1 MAWPDARRFTGRT
14 LLVPERVAAHSE
26 VKAPIKRLAMTKTLH
41 HRACHLCEAIC
52 GLTLETTQADD
63 GSLAIT
69 SIKGDALDTF
79 SRGHICPK
87 AVALQDI
94 QNDPDRLHQPMLRVG
109 SEWQP
114 IAWED
119 AFALV
124 AERLSGIQA
133 RHGQNAVAVY
143 QGNPSVHN
151 YGLMTHSNYFLGQLK
166 TRNRFSATS
175 VDQLPHHLTSHL
187 MYGHGLLLPIPDI
200 DHTDFMLILGG
211 NPLASNGSI
220 MTVPDVE
227 KRLKAIQA
235 RGGKVV
241 VVDPR
246 RSETAAMADQHLF
259 VRPGGDAALLFGVL
273 NTLFAEHLTR
283 DSHLPIEGLDDVRA
297 AIAGFTAD
305 AMSRQCAVP
314 AEQIRQL
321 ARDFAAADKAVCYG
335 RMGVSTQA
343 FGTLCHWLV
352 QLINLVTG
360 NLDRVGGA
368 VCTTPA
374 VDLVA
379 STGGGHF
386 NRWQSRVSAR
396 PEYGGE
402 LPVSALA
409 EEMLTAGEGQIRALV
424 TVAGNPVLSTP
435 NGRQLEQ
442 ALDGL
447 EFMVSIDL
455 YINETTRYA
464 DLILPSTSA
473 LENDHYDTTFNM
485 FAVRNVTRFN
495 RAILPKPAGAL
506 HDWEIFVGL
515 AKAFAAQTGAAL
527 KPTLPP
533 AQMIDLGLRAGVYGD
548 ASAHKLSVERLA
560 DYPHGI
566 DLGPL
571 RPNLA
576 ARLKTADGKVQAAPA
591 VILADLARFA
601 AQPLPVADELLLI
614 GRRHVRSNNSW
625 MHNYHRLVKGK
636 PRHQLLMHPD
646 DLSRRQLSD
655 GQRVRVSSRIGMIEV
670 EVVASL
676 DMMPGV
682 VSLPHGRGH
691 GRPGV
696 QMTIASG
703 QPGASANDLTDE
715 RQLDELS
722 GNAALNGV
730 PVQVAAA

>member
-1 MAWPDARRFTGRT
+1 
-14 LLVPERVAAHSE
+14 
-26 VKAPIKRLAMTKTLH
+26 MTKTLH

-52 GLTLETTQADD
+52 GLTLETTQAED

-69 SIKGDALDTF
+69 SIKGDPLDTF

-124 AERLSGIQA
+124 AEKLAGIQA
-133 RHGQNAVAVY
+133 RYGQNSVAVY

-151 YGLMTHSNYFLGQLK
+151 YGLMTHSNYFLGLLK

-175 VDQLPHHLTSHL
+175 VDQLPHHLSSHL

-246 RSETAAMADQHLF
+246 RSETAAIADQHLF
-259 VRPGGDAALLFGVL
+259 VRPGGDAALLFGLL
-273 NTLFAEHLTR
+273 NTLFAENLTR
-283 DSHLPIEGLDDVRA
+283 ASHLPVDGLDDVRR
-297 AIAGFTAD
+297 AIAGFTAE
-305 AMSRQCAVP
+305 AMSRQCALP

-321 ARDFAAADKAVCYG
+321 ARDFAAADRAVCYG

-360 NLDRVGGA
+360 NLDRPGGA
-368 VCTTPA
+368 LCTTPA

-379 STGGGHF
+379 STSGGHF
-386 NRWQSRVSAR
+386 NRWQSRVSGR

-409 EEMLTAGEGQIRALV
+409 EEMLTEGEGQIRALV

-447 EFMVSIDL
+447 EFMVSVDL

-485 FAVRNVTRFN
+485 FAVRNVSRFN
-495 RAILPKPAGAL
+495 RAILPKPDGAL

-515 AKAFAAQTGAAL
+515 AKAFAAHTGVAL

-533 AQMIDLGLRAGVYGD
+533 AQMIDFGLRAGVYGD
-548 ASAHKLSVERLA
+548 TSSHQLSVAMLA
-560 DYPHGI
+560 EHPHGV

-571 RPNLA
+571 TPNLA
-576 ARLKTADGKVQAAPA
+576 ARLKTANGRVQAAPA

-601 AQPLPVADELLLI
+601 AQPLPPADELLLI

-636 PRHQLLMHPD
+636 PRHQLLMHPE
-646 DLSRRQLSD
+646 DLARRQLSD
-655 GQRVRVSSRIGMIEV
+655 GQRVKVSSRIGMIEV
-670 EVVASL
+670 EVAASL

-682 VSLPHGRGH
+682 VSLPHGWGH

-696 QMTIASG
+696 QMTIASR

-730 PVQVAAA
+730 PVHVAAA

>member
-1 MAWPDARRFTGRT
+1 
-14 LLVPERVAAHSE
+14 
-26 VKAPIKRLAMTKTLH
+26 MTKTLH

-52 GLTLETTQADD
+52 GLTLETTQAED

-69 SIKGDALDTF
+69 SIKGDPLDTF

-94 QNDPDRLHQPMLRVG
+94 QNDPDRLHQPILRVG

-124 AERLSGIQA
+124 AEKLAGIQA
-133 RHGQNAVAVY
+133 RYGQNSVAVY

-151 YGLMTHSNYFLGQLK
+151 YGLMTHSNYFLGLLK

-175 VDQLPHHLTSHL
+175 VDQLPHHLSSHL

-246 RSETAAMADQHLF
+246 RSETAAIADQHLF
-259 VRPGGDAALLFGVL
+259 VRPGGDAALLFGLL
-273 NTLFAEHLTR
+273 NTLFAENLTR
-283 DSHLPIEGLDDVRA
+283 ASHLPVDGLDDVRR
-297 AIAGFTAD
+297 AIAGFTAE
-305 AMSRQCAVP
+305 AMSRQCALP

-321 ARDFAAADKAVCYG
+321 ARDFAAADRAVCYG

-360 NLDRVGGA
+360 NLDRPGGA
-368 VCTTPA
+368 LCTTPA

-379 STGGGHF
+379 STSGAHF
-386 NRWQSRVSAR
+386 NRWQSRVSGR

-409 EEMLTAGEGQIRALV
+409 EEMLTEGEGQIRALV

-447 EFMVSIDL
+447 EFMVSVDL

-485 FAVRNVTRFN
+485 FAVRNVSRFN
-495 RAILPKPAGAL
+495 RAILPKPDGAL

-515 AKAFAAQTGAAL
+515 AKAFAAHTGVAL

-533 AQMIDLGLRAGVYGD
+533 AQMIDFGLRTGVYGD
-548 ASAHKLSVERLA
+548 ASSHQLSVAMLA
-560 DYPHGI
+560 EHPHGV

-571 RPNLA
+571 TPNLA
-576 ARLKTADGKVQAAPA
+576 ARLKTANGRVQAAPA

-601 AQPLPVADELLLI
+601 AQPLPPADELLLI

-636 PRHQLLMHPD
+636 PRHQLLMHPE
-646 DLSRRQLSD
+646 DLARRQLSD
-655 GQRVRVSSRIGMIEV
+655 GQRVKVSSRIGMIEV
-670 EVVASL
+670 EVAASL

-682 VSLPHGRGH
+682 VSLPHGWGH

-696 QMTIASG
+696 QMTIASR

-730 PVQVAAA
+730 PVHVAAA

>member
-1 MAWPDARRFTGRT
+1 MIRT
-14 LLVPERVAAHSE
+14 E
-26 VKAPIKRLAMTKTLH
+26 H

-52 GLTLETTQADD
+52 GLTIETTTSGDAPPV
-63 GSLAIT
+63 IT
-69 SIKGDALDTF
+69 SIKGDPLDTF

-94 QNDPDRLHQPMLRVG
+94 QNDPNRLRQPMRRVGTQWHPIEWQEAFDLVADRL
-109 SEWQP
+109 
-114 IAWED
+114 
-119 AFALV
+119 FA
-124 AERLSGIQA
+124 IQQ

-151 YGLMTHSNYFLGQLK
+151 YGLMTHSNYFLGLLK
-166 TRNRFSATS
+166 TRNRYSATS
-175 VDQLPHHLTSHL
+175 VDQLPHHLTSFL

-227 KRLKAIQA
+227 KRLKAIQR

-246 RSETAAMADQHLF
+246 RSETAAIADQHVF
-259 VRPGGDAALLFGVL
+259 IRPGGDAALLFGLL
-273 NTLFAEHLTR
+273 NTLFEEGLTR
-283 DSHLPIEGLDDVRA
+283 DSHLPVEGLDQVRE
-297 AIAGFTAD
+297 AIKDLNAE
-305 AMSRQCAVP
+305 AMSPRCGIP

-335 RMGVSTQA
+335 RMGISTQA

-368 VCTTPA
+368 LCTEPA
-374 VDLVA
+374 VDLVS
-379 STGGGHF
+379 STSGGHF
-386 NRWQSRVSAR
+386 NLWQSRVSGL

-409 EEMLTAGEGQIRALV
+409 EEMLTEGEGQVRALI

-435 NGRQLEQ
+435 NGRQLEE
-442 ALDGL
+442 ALGGL
-447 EFMVSIDL
+447 DFMLSIDL
-455 YINETTRYA
+455 YINETTRHA

-473 LENDHYDTTFNM
+473 LENDHYDTTFNLL
-485 FAVRNVTRFN
+485 AVRNVTRFN
-495 RAILPKPAGAL
+495 RAIFARPEGAL

-515 AKAFAAQTGAAL
+515 AKAFAAKAQKEL

-533 AQMIDLGLRAGVYGD
+533 ADLIDLGLRKGRYGE
-548 ASAHKLSVERLA
+548 ASDHGLSVKALSNH
-560 DYPHGI
+560 PHGL

-571 RPNLA
+571 KPSLA
-576 ARLKTADGKVQAAPA
+576 TRLKTASGHIQAAPEA
-591 VILADLARFA
+591 IMADLQRFIGS
-601 AQPLPVADELLLI
+601 PVPQSGELVLI

-646 DLSRRQLSD
+646 DLAGRGLSD
-655 GQRVRVSSRIGMIEV
+655 GQQVRVSSRVGTIEV
-670 EVVASL
+670 QVVGSQE
-676 DMMPGV
+676 MMPGV
-682 VSLPHGRGH
+682 VSLPHGWGH
-691 GRPGV
+691 ARAGVQLDIAQGLPGV
-696 QMTIASG
+696 
-703 QPGASANDLTDE
+703 SANDLTDE
-715 RQLDELS
+715 RQLDALS
-722 GNAALNGV
+722 GNAVLNGV
-730 PVQVAAA
+730 PVQVTAC

>member
-1 MAWPDARRFTGRT
+1 MAWPDALRFTRRT
-14 LLVPERVAAHSE
+14 LLVPAAVAAHSQA
-26 VKAPIKRLAMTKTLH
+26 KALIKRLAMTKTLH

-52 GLTLETTQADD
+52 GLTLETTQAED

-69 SIKGDALDTF
+69 SIKGDPLDTF

-124 AERLSGIQA
+124 AEKLAGIQA
-133 RHGQNAVAVY
+133 RYGQNSVAVY

-151 YGLMTHSNYFLGQLK
+151 YGLMTHSNYFLGLLK

-175 VDQLPHHLTSHL
+175 VDQLPHHLSSHL

-246 RSETAAMADQHLF
+246 RSETAAIADQHLF
-259 VRPGGDAALLFGVL
+259 VRPGGDAALLFGLL
-273 NTLFAEHLTR
+273 NTLFAENLTR
-283 DSHLPIEGLDDVRA
+283 ASHLPVDGLDDVRR
-297 AIAGFTAD
+297 AIAGFTAE
-305 AMSRQCAVP
+305 AMSRQCALP

-321 ARDFAAADKAVCYG
+321 ARDFAAADRAVCYG

-360 NLDRVGGA
+360 NLDRPGGA
-368 VCTTPA
+368 LCTTPA

-379 STGGGHF
+379 STSGGHF
-386 NRWQSRVSAR
+386 NRWQSRVSGR

-409 EEMLTAGEGQIRALV
+409 EEMLTEGEGQIRALV

-447 EFMVSIDL
+447 EFMVSVDL

-485 FAVRNVTRFN
+485 FAVRNVSRFN
-495 RAILPKPAGAL
+495 RAILPKPDGAL

-515 AKAFAAQTGAAL
+515 AKAFAAHTGVAL

-533 AQMIDLGLRAGVYGD
+533 AQMIDFGLRAGVYGD
-548 ASAHKLSVERLA
+548 ASSHQLSVAMLA
-560 DYPHGI
+560 EHPHGV

-571 RPNLA
+571 TPNLA
-576 ARLKTADGKVQAAPA
+576 ARLKTANGRVQAAPA

-601 AQPLPVADELLLI
+601 AQPLPPADELLLI

-636 PRHQLLMHPD
+636 PRHQLLMHPE
-646 DLSRRQLSD
+646 DLARRQLSD
-655 GQRVRVSSRIGMIEV
+655 GQRVKVSSRIGMIEV
-670 EVVASL
+670 DVAASL

-682 VSLPHGRGH
+682 VSLPHGWGH

-696 QMTIASG
+696 QMTIASR

-730 PVQVAAA
+730 PVHVAAA

>member
-1 MAWPDARRFTGRT
+1 
-14 LLVPERVAAHSE
+14 
-26 VKAPIKRLAMTKTLH
+26 MTKTLH

-52 GLTLETTQADD
+52 GLTIETTTTEAAVQ
-63 GSLAIT
+63 IT
-69 SIKGDALDTF
+69 SIKGDPLDTF

-94 QNDPDRLHQPMLRVG
+94 QNDPDRLRQPMRRVG
-109 SEWQP
+109 AEWLP
-114 IAWED
+114 IEWDE

-124 AERLSGIQA
+124 AERLAAIQA
-133 RHGQNAVAVY
+133 RHGQNAVAIY

-151 YGLMTHSNYFLGQLK
+151 YGLMTHSNYFLGLLK

-175 VDQLPHHLTSHL
+175 VDQLPQHLSSHL

-259 VRPGGDAALLFGVL
+259 VRPGGDAALLFGLL
-273 NTLFAEHLTR
+273 NTLFTEGLTR
-283 DSHLPIEGLDDVRA
+283 DSHLPVDGLDEVRQA
-297 AIAGFTAD
+297 VAGFSAE
-305 AMSRQCAVP
+305 AMSPLCAVP
-314 AEQIRQL
+314 ASQIRQL

-335 RMGVSTQA
+335 RMGVSTQS

-368 VCTTPA
+368 LCTEPA

-379 STGGGHF
+379 STSGGHF
-386 NRWQSRVSAR
+386 NRWQSRVSGL

-409 EEMLTAGEGQIRALV
+409 EEMLSEGEGQVRALV
-424 TVAGNPVLSTP
+424 TIAGNPVLSTP

-485 FAVRNVTRFN
+485 FAVRNVSRFN
-495 RAILPKPAGAL
+495 RAILAKPVGAL

-515 AKAFAAQTGAAL
+515 AKAFSSLTGQAL
-527 KPTLPP
+527 KSTMPP
-533 AQMIDLGLRAGVYGD
+533 AQMIDMGLRMGPYGD
-548 ASAHKLSVERLA
+548 ASPQRLSVKALE
-560 DYPHGI
+560 DYPHGV
-566 DLGPL
+566 DLGAL
-571 RPNLA
+571 KPNLA
-576 ARLKTADGKVQAAPA
+576 PRLKTPGQRVQAAPA
-591 VILADLARFA
+591 AILADLARFA
-601 AQPLPVADELLLI
+601 TQQAPQVGELLMI

-646 DLSRRQLSD
+646 DLASRNLED
-655 GQRVRVSSRIGMIEV
+655 GQRVRVSSRVGMIEV
-670 EVVASL
+670 EVLASL
-676 DMMPGV
+676 EMMLGV
-682 VSLPHGRGH
+682 VSLPHGWGH
-691 GRPGV
+691 ARPGV
-696 QMTIASG
+696 KMGIASG
-703 QPGASANDLTDE
+703 QPGSSANDLTDE
-715 RQLDELS
+715 RYLDVLS

-730 PVQVAAA
+730 PVTVAAA

>member
-1 MAWPDARRFTGRT
+1 
-14 LLVPERVAAHSE
+14 
-26 VKAPIKRLAMTKTLH
+26 MTKTLH

-52 GLTLETTQADD
+52 GLTIETTSSTES
-63 GSLAIT
+63 GTRIT
-69 SIKGDALDTF
+69 SIKGDPLDTF

-94 QNDPDRLHQPMLRVG
+94 QNDPDRLRQPMQRIG
-109 SEWQP
+109 TQWQP
-114 IAWED
+114 IGWDE
-119 AFALV
+119 AFDLV
-124 AERLSGIQA
+124 ADRLLRIQQ

-151 YGLMTHSNYFLGQLK
+151 YGLMTHSNYFLGLLK
-166 TRNRFSATS
+166 TRNRYSATS
-175 VDQLPHHLTSHL
+175 VDQLPHHLTSFL

-246 RSETAAMADQHLF
+246 RTETAAIADQHLF
-259 VRPGGDAALLFGVL
+259 VRPGGDAALLFGIL
-273 NTLFAEHLTR
+273 NTLFEEGLTR
-283 DSHLPIEGLDDVRA
+283 TSHLPVDGLDEVRQ
-297 AIAGFTAD
+297 AIAAMTAE
-305 AMSRQCAVP
+305 AMSSRCGVP
-314 AEQIRQL
+314 ALQIRQL
-321 ARDFAAADKAVCYG
+321 ARDFAGADKAVCYG
-335 RMGVSTQA
+335 RMGISTQA
-343 FGTLCHWLV
+343 FGTVCHWLV

-368 VCTTPA
+368 LCTEPA
-374 VDLVA
+374 VDLVS
-379 STGGGHF
+379 STSGGHF
-386 NRWQSRVSAR
+386 NQWQSRVSGL
-396 PEYGGE
+396 PEYAGE

-409 EEMLTAGEGQIRALV
+409 EEILSEGEGQVRALI

-435 NGRQLEQ
+435 NGRQLDQ

-447 EFMVSIDL
+447 EFMLSIDL
-455 YINETTRYA
+455 YINETTRHA

-495 RAILPKPAGAL
+495 RAILEKPPGAL

-515 AKAFAAQTGAAL
+515 AKAFAAQAGREL
-527 KPTLPP
+527 KPTMAP
-533 AQMIDLGLRAGVYGD
+533 AQMIDGGLRSGLYGD
-548 ASAHKLSVERLA
+548 ASPYGLSVNSLL
-560 DYPHGI
+560 DHPHGV
-566 DLGPL
+566 DLGAL
-571 RPNLA
+571 KPNLA
-576 ARLKTADGKVQAAPA
+576 PRLKTATGRIQAAPD
-591 VILADLARFA
+591 VIMADLARFA
-601 AQPLPVADELLLI
+601 AVSALPAGELLLI

-636 PRHQLLMHPD
+636 PRHQLLMHPN
-646 DLSRRQLSD
+646 DLISRGLSD
-655 GQRVRVSSRIGMIEV
+655 GQQVRVSSRVGVIEV
-670 EVVASL
+670 QVLASL

-682 VSLPHGRGH
+682 VSLPHGWGH
-691 GRPGV
+691 TRPGV
-696 QMTIASG
+696 HMGIAQS
-703 QPGASANDLTDE
+703 QPGVSANDLTDE
-715 RQLDELS
+715 RQLDCLS
-722 GNAALNGV
+722 GNAVLNGV
-730 PVQVAAA
+730 SVQVAAA

>member
-1 MAWPDARRFTGRT
+1 
-14 LLVPERVAAHSE
+14 
-26 VKAPIKRLAMTKTLH
+26 MTKTLH

-52 GLTLETTQADD
+52 GLTIETTLEDD
-63 GSLAIT
+63 ACVRIT

-94 QNDPDRLHQPMLRVG
+94 QNDPDRLRQPMRRIG

-114 IAWED
+114 IAWQD
-119 AFALV
+119 AFDLV
-124 AERLSGIQA
+124 AERLLDIQQ

-151 YGLMTHSNYFLGQLK
+151 YGLMTHSNYFLGLLK

-175 VDQLPHHLTSHL
+175 VDQLPHHLTSYL

-246 RSETAAMADQHLF
+246 RSETAAIADQHVF
-259 VRPGGDAALLFGVL
+259 IRPGGDAALLFGL
-273 NTLFAEHLTR
+273 LHTLFAEDLTR
-283 DSHLPIEGLDDVRA
+283 DSHLPVDGLKDVRA
-297 AIAGFTAD
+297 AVAHMDAD
-305 AMSRQCAVP
+305 TMSQRCGVP

-321 ARDFAAADKAVCYG
+321 ARDFACAESAVCYG

-368 VCTTPA
+368 LCTEPA
-374 VDLVA
+374 LDLVA
-379 STGGGHF
+379 STSGGSF
-386 NRWQSRVSAR
+386 NRWQSRVSHL
-396 PEYGGE
+396 PEYSGE

-409 EEMLTAGEGQIRALV
+409 EEMLTEGDGQVKALV

-435 NGRQLEQ
+435 NGRQLDQ
-442 ALDGL
+442 ALEGL

-455 YINETTRYA
+455 YINETTRHA

-473 LENDHYDTTFNM
+473 LENDHYDTTFNL

-495 RAILPKPAGAL
+495 RAILAKPEGAL

-515 AKAFAAQTGAAL
+515 AKAFAARAEREL
-527 KPTLPP
+527 KPTVSP
-533 AQMIDLGLRAGVYGD
+533 AHMIDRGLRAGAYGD
-548 ASAHKLSVERLA
+548 ASDVKLSLETLR
-560 DYPHGI
+560 DYPHGL
-566 DLGPL
+566 DLGAL
-571 RPNLA
+571 KPNLA
-576 ARLKTADGKVQAAPA
+576 TRLKTANQHIQAAPE
-591 VILADLARFA
+591 VILADLVRFA
-601 AQPLPVADELLLI
+601 AVPAPSPDQLLLI

-646 DLSRRQLSD
+646 DLAHRGLSD
-655 GQRVRVSSRIGMIEV
+655 GQRVRVRSRVGMIEV
-670 EVVASL
+670 EVLGSV
-676 DMMPGV
+676 DMMRGV
-682 VSLPHGRGH
+682 VSLPHGWGH

-696 QMTIASG
+696 QMDIARE
-703 QPGASANDLTDE
+703 QPGQSANDLTDE
-715 RQLDELS
+715 QQLDALS
-722 GNAALNGV
+722 GNAVLNGV
-730 PVQVAAA
+730 PVTVAAA

>member
-1 MAWPDARRFTGRT
+1 M
-14 LLVPERVAAHSE
+14 LVPPLAAAHSQA
-26 VKAPIKRLAMTKTLH
+26 KALIKRLAMTKTLH

-52 GLTLETTQADD
+52 GLTLETTTSDD
-63 GSLAIT
+63 GSIAIT
-69 SIKGDALDTF
+69 SIKGDAQDTF

-114 IAWED
+114 IPWDE

-124 AERLSGIQA
+124 AERLAGIQA

-175 VDQLPHHLTSHL
+175 VDQLPHHLSSHL

-200 DHTDFMLILGG
+200 DQTDFMLILGG

-259 VRPGGDAALLFGVL
+259 VRPGGDAALLFGLL
-273 NTLFAEHLTR
+273 NTLFSEHLTR
-283 DSHLPIEGLDDVRA
+283 DSHLPVDGLEEVRRA
-297 AIAGFTAD
+297 VAGFTAE
-305 AMSRQCAVP
+305 AMSAHCAVP

-368 VCTTPA
+368 LCTEPA

-379 STGGGHF
+379 ATSGGHF
-386 NRWQSRVSAR
+386 NRWQSRVSGR
-396 PEYGGE
+396 PEYSGE

-409 EEMLTAGEGQIRALV
+409 EEMLTEGEGQIRALV

-447 EFMVSIDL
+447 EFMVSVDL

-473 LENDHYDTTFNM
+473 LENDHNDTTFNM

-495 RAILPKPAGAL
+495 RAILPKPEGAL

-515 AKAFAAQTGAAL
+515 AQAFAARTGNPL
-527 KPTLPP
+527 KPTLAP
-533 AQMIDLGLRAGVYGD
+533 AQMIDLGLRAGAYGD
-548 ASAHKLSVERLA
+548 ASSHKLSVAMLA
-560 DYPHGI
+560 EHPHGL

-571 RPNLA
+571 KANLA
-576 ARLKTADGKVQAAPA
+576 GRLKTANGRVQAAPA

-601 AQPLPVADELLLI
+601 ALPLPKVDELLLI

-646 DLSRRQLSD
+646 DLASRQLSD

-670 EVVASL
+670 HVLASL
-676 DMMPGV
+676 EMMPGV
-682 VSLPHGRGH
+682 VSLPHGWGH
-691 GRPGV
+691 DRPGV
-696 QMTIASG
+696 QMSIASA

>member
-1 MAWPDARRFTGRT
+1 
-14 LLVPERVAAHSE
+14 
-26 VKAPIKRLAMTKTLH
+26 MTKTLH

-52 GLTLETTQADD
+52 GLTIETEATEGAGVQ
-63 GSLAIT
+63 IT
-69 SIKGDALDTF
+69 SIKGDHQDSF

-94 QNDPDRLHQPMLRVG
+94 QNDPDRLRQPMLRIG

-114 IAWED
+114 IAWDE
-119 AFALV
+119 AFTLV
-124 AERLSGIQA
+124 AERLAAIQE

-151 YGLMTHSNYFLGQLK
+151 YGLMTHSNYFLGLLK

-175 VDQLPHHLTSHL
+175 VDQLPHHLTSYL

-246 RSETAAMADQHLF
+246 RSETAAIADQHIF

-273 NTLFAEHLTR
+273 HTLFAEGLTR
-283 DSHLPIEGLDDVRA
+283 DSHLPVDGLDEVRQA
-297 AIAGFTAD
+297 VASFSAE
-305 AMSRQCAVP
+305 AMSPLCAVP

-321 ARDFAAADKAVCYG
+321 ARDFAAAPTAVCYG

-343 FGTLCHWLV
+343 FGTLCHWVV

-379 STGGGHF
+379 TTSGGHF
-386 NRWQSRVSAR
+386 NLWQSRVSGR

-402 LPVSALA
+402 FPVSVLA
-409 EEMLTAGEGQIRALV
+409 EEMLTEGDGQVRALI

-447 EFMVSIDL
+447 EFMLSVDL

-485 FAVRNVTRFN
+485 FAVRNVSRFN
-495 RAILPKPAGAL
+495 RAILAKPDGAL

-515 AKAFAAQTGAAL
+515 AQAFAARTGKEL
-527 KPTLPP
+527 KPTIAP
-533 AQMIDLGLRAGVYGD
+533 AQMIERGLRGGVYGD
-548 ASAHKLSVERLA
+548 GSEYGLSLA
-560 DYPHGI
+560 TLAEHPHGI

-571 RPNLA
+571 TANLA
-576 ARLKTADGKVQAAPA
+576 SRLKTPNQRVQAAPPE
-591 VILADLARFA
+591 ILADLARFA
-601 AQPLPVADELLLI
+601 ELQAPAADELLMI

-625 MHNYHRLVKGK
+625 MHNFHRLVKGK
-636 PRHQLLMHPD
+636 PRHQLLMHPQD
-646 DLSRRQLSD
+646 LLSRGLAD
-655 GQRVRVSSRIGMIEV
+655 GQRVRVTSRVGVIEV
-670 EVVASL
+670 EVLASL
-676 DMMPGV
+676 DMMRGV
-682 VSLPHGRGH
+682 VSLPHGWGH
-691 GRPGV
+691 ARPGV
-696 QMTIASG
+696 RMTIASG
-703 QPGASANDLTDE
+703 QPGSSANDLTDE

-730 PVQVAAA
+730 PVTVAAA

>member
-1 MAWPDARRFTGRT
+1 
-14 LLVPERVAAHSE
+14 
-26 VKAPIKRLAMTKTLH
+26 MTKTLH

-52 GLTLETTQADD
+52 GLTLETTETEDQ
-63 GSLAIT
+63 SLTIT
-69 SIKGDALDTF
+69 SIKGDPLDSF

-94 QNDPDRLHQPMLRVG
+94 QNDPDRLRQPMQRVG

-114 IAWED
+114 IAWDD

-124 AERLSGIQA
+124 AERLAGIQE

-151 YGLMTHSNYFLGQLK
+151 YGLMTHSNYFLGLLK
-166 TRNRFSATS
+166 TRSRFSATS

-246 RSETAAMADQHLF
+246 RSETAAMADQHVF

-273 NTLFAEHLTR
+273 NTLFSEGLTG
-283 DSHLPIEGLDDVRA
+283 DSHLPVDGLEEVRQA
-297 AIAGFTAD
+297 VATFTAE
-305 AMSRQCAVP
+305 AMSPLCAVP
-314 AEQIRQL
+314 AMQIRQL
-321 ARDFAAADKAVCYG
+321 ARDFAAAPSAVCYG

-343 FGTLCHWLV
+343 FGTLCHWLIQV
-352 QLINLVTG
+352 INLVTG

-368 VCTTPA
+368 LCTEPA

-379 STGGGHF
+379 STSGGHF
-386 NRWQSRVSAR
+386 NRWQSRVSGR
-396 PEYGGE
+396 PEYAGE

-409 EEMLTAGEGQIRALV
+409 EEMLTEGEGQIRALV

-447 EFMVSIDL
+447 EFMVSVDL

-473 LENDHYDTTFNM
+473 LENDHYDTTFNL

-495 RAILPKPAGAL
+495 RAILPKPEGAL

-515 AKAFAAQTGAAL
+515 AKAFAARTGKEL
-527 KPTLPP
+527 KPTMPP
-533 AQMIDLGLRAGVYGD
+533 AQMIDFGLRAGAYGD
-548 ASAHKLSVERLA
+548 ASPHKLSLA
-560 DYPHGI
+560 TLFDHPHGL
-566 DLGPL
+566 DLGAL
-571 RPNLA
+571 KPNLA
-576 ARLKTADGKVQAAPA
+576 PRLKTENQRVQAAPA
-591 VILADLARFA
+591 IILADLTRFA
-601 AQPLPVADELLLI
+601 QLQAPQADELLMI

-625 MHNYHRLVKGK
+625 MHNFHRLVKGK
-636 PRHQLLMHPD
+636 PRHQLLMHPE
-646 DLSRRQLSD
+646 DLSSRGLSD
-655 GQRVRVSSRIGMIEV
+655 GQRVRVSSRVGMLEV
-670 EVVASL
+670 EVQGSL
-676 DMMPGV
+676 DMMKGV
-682 VSLPHGRGH
+682 VSLPHGWGH
-691 GRPGV
+691 ARPGV
-696 QMTIASG
+696 QMTIASA
-703 QPGASANDLTDE
+703 QPGSSANDLTDDC
-715 RQLDELS
+715 QLDELS
-722 GNAALNGV
+722 GNAVLNGV
-730 PVQVAAA
+730 AVKVVAA

>member
-1 MAWPDARRFTGRT
+1 
-14 LLVPERVAAHSE
+14 
-26 VKAPIKRLAMTKTLH
+26 MTKTLH

-52 GLTLETTQADD
+52 GLTIETTTSEDRVQ
-63 GSLAIT
+63 IT
-69 SIKGDALDTF
+69 SIKGDPLDTF

-94 QNDPDRLHQPMLRVG
+94 QNDPDRLRQPMLRVG

-114 IAWED
+114 IEWEA

-124 AERLSGIQA
+124 AERLGAIQA
-133 RHGQNAVAVY
+133 RHGQNAVAIY

-151 YGLMTHSNYFLGQLK
+151 YGLMTHSNYFLGLLK

-175 VDQLPHHLTSHL
+175 VDQLPQHLSSYL

-200 DHTDFMLILGG
+200 DNTDFMLILGG

-235 RGGKVV
+235 RGGKLV

-259 VRPGGDAALLFGVL
+259 IRPGGDAALLFGLL
-273 NTLFAEHLTR
+273 NTLFQEGLTR
-283 DSHLPIEGLDDVRA
+283 DSHLPVDGLDDVRKA
-297 AIAGFTAD
+297 VAGFTAE
-305 AMSRQCAVP
+305 AMSPLCAVP

-321 ARDFAAADKAVCYG
+321 ARDFAAAEKAVCYG

-368 VCTTPA
+368 LCTSPA

-379 STGGGHF
+379 STAGGHF
-386 NRWQSRVSAR
+386 NRWQSRVSGL

-409 EEMLTAGEGQIRALV
+409 EEMLSEGEGQVRALV

-495 RAILPKPAGAL
+495 RAILAKPEGAL

-515 AKAFAAQTGAAL
+515 AKAFAALTGKEL
-527 KPTLPP
+527 KPTMPP
-533 AQMIDLGLRAGVYGD
+533 AQMIDMGLRLGRYGD
-548 ASAHKLSVERLA
+548 ASEHKLSVQALA
-560 DYPHGI
+560 GHPHGV

-571 RPNLA
+571 RPNLGK
-576 ARLKTADGKVQAAPA
+576 RLKTPEQRVQAAPPE
-591 VILADLARFA
+591 ILADLARFA
-601 AQPLPVADELLLI
+601 AQQVPEAGELLMI

-646 DLSRRQLSD
+646 DLASRGLDD
-655 GQRVRVSSRIGMIEV
+655 GQRVRVSSRVGMIEV
-670 EVVASL
+670 EVLASL
-676 DMMPGV
+676 EMMPGV
-682 VSLPHGRGH
+682 VSLPHGWGH
-691 GRPGV
+691 ARPGV
-696 QMTIASG
+696 QMSIASG
-703 QPGASANDLTDE
+703 QPGSSANDLTDE

>member
-1 MAWPDARRFTGRT
+1 
-14 LLVPERVAAHSE
+14 
-26 VKAPIKRLAMTKTLH
+26 MTKTLH

-52 GLTLETTQADD
+52 GLTIETTETD
-63 GSLAIT
+63 GNVAIT

-94 QNDPDRLHQPMLRVG
+94 QNDPDRLRQPMRRVG
-109 SEWQP
+109 SEWLP
-114 IAWED
+114 IEWDE

-124 AERLSGIQA
+124 AEKLAAIQE

-151 YGLMTHSNYFLGQLK
+151 YGLMTHSNYFLGLLR

-175 VDQLPHHLTSHL
+175 VDQLPHHLSSYL
-187 MYGHGLLLPIPDI
+187 MYGHGFLLPIPDI

-273 NTLFAEHLTR
+273 NTLFGEGLSR
-283 DSHLPIEGLDDVRA
+283 DSHLPVDGLDDVRA
-297 AIAGFTAD
+297 AVAAFTAE
-305 AMSRQCAVP
+305 AMSPLCAVP

-321 ARDFAAADKAVCYG
+321 ARDFAAAPSAVCYG

-343 FGTLCHWLV
+343 FGTLCHWVV

-368 VCTTPA
+368 LCTEPA

-379 STGGGHF
+379 STSGGHF
-386 NRWQSRVSAR
+386 NKWQSRVSGR

-409 EEMLTAGEGQIRALV
+409 EEMLTEGDGQIRALI

-473 LENDHYDTTFNM
+473 LENDHYDTTFNL
-485 FAVRNVTRFN
+485 FAVRNVSRFN
-495 RAILPKPAGAL
+495 RAILAKPEGAL

-515 AKAFAAQTGAAL
+515 AKAFAEKTGKEL
-527 KPTLPP
+527 KPTMPP
-533 AQMIDLGLRAGVYGD
+533 AKMIDMGLRMGLYGD
-548 ASAHKLSVERLA
+548 ASEQKLSVATLF
-560 DYPHGI
+560 DHPHGI
-566 DLGPL
+566 DLGAL
-571 RPNLA
+571 KANLA
-576 ARLKTADGKVQAAPA
+576 PRLKTPNQRVQAAPPE
-591 VILADLARFA
+591 ILADLARFA
-601 AQPLPVADELLLI
+601 ALQAPAADELLMI

-646 DLSRRQLSD
+646 DLASRGLND
-655 GQRVRVSSRIGMIEV
+655 GQVVRVSSRVGQIEV
-670 EVVASL
+670 EVLCSL
-676 DMMPGV
+676 DMMKGV
-682 VSLPHGRGH
+682 VSLPHGWGH
-691 GRPGV
+691 ARPGV
-696 QMTIASG
+696 QMAIASG
-703 QPGASANDLTDE
+703 QPGSSANDLTDE
-715 RQLDELS
+715 CQLDELS

-730 PVQVAAA
+730 PVTVAAA

>member
-1 MAWPDARRFTGRT
+1 
-14 LLVPERVAAHSE
+14 
-26 VKAPIKRLAMTKTLH
+26 MTKTLH

-52 GLTLETTQADD
+52 GLTLETTETD
-63 GSLAIT
+63 GQGLAIT

-94 QNDPDRLHQPMLRVG
+94 QNDPDRLRQPMQRIG
-109 SEWQP
+109 NEWHP
-114 IAWED
+114 IAWDD

-124 AERLSGIQA
+124 AARLADIQA
-133 RHGQNAVAVY
+133 RHAQNAVAVY

-151 YGLMTHSNYFLGQLK
+151 YGLMTHSNYFLGLLK
-166 TRNRFSATS
+166 TRSRFSATS

-246 RSETAAMADQHLF
+246 RSETAAIADQHVF
-259 VRPGGDAALLFGVL
+259 VRPGGDAALLFGL
-273 NTLFAEHLTR
+273 LDTLFSEGLTR
-283 DSHLPIEGLDDVRA
+283 DSHLPVDGLDEVRA
-297 AIAGFTAD
+297 AVAAFTAE
-305 AMSRQCAVP
+305 AMSPLCAVP
-314 AEQIRQL
+314 AAQIRQL
-321 ARDFAAADKAVCYG
+321 ARDFSAAPSAVCYG

-343 FGTLCHWLV
+343 FGTLCHWLIQV
-352 QLINLVTG
+352 INLVTG

-368 VCTTPA
+368 LCTEPA

-379 STGGGHF
+379 TTSGGHF
-386 NRWQSRVSAR
+386 NRWQSRVSGR
-396 PEYGGE
+396 PEYAGE

-409 EEMLTAGEGQIRALV
+409 EEMLTEGEGQIRALV

-447 EFMVSIDL
+447 EFMVSVDL

-473 LENDHYDTTFNM
+473 LENDHYDTTFNL

-495 RAILPKPAGAL
+495 RAILPKPEGAL

-515 AKAFAAQTGAAL
+515 AKAFAARTGKAL
-527 KPTLPP
+527 KPTMPP
-533 AQMIDLGLRAGVYGD
+533 AQMIDLGLRSGAYGD
-548 ASAHKLSVERLA
+548 ASPHKLSLA
-560 DYPHGI
+560 TLFDHPHGI
-566 DLGPL
+566 DLGAL
-571 RPNLA
+571 KPNLA
-576 ARLKTADGKVQAAPA
+576 PRLKTENQRVQAAPA

-601 AQPLPVADELLLI
+601 ALQAPEPDELLMI

-625 MHNYHRLVKGK
+625 MHNFHRLVKGK

-646 DLSRRQLSD
+646 DLASRGLAD
-655 GQRVRVSSRIGMIEV
+655 GQRVTVSSRVGAIEV
-670 EVVASL
+670 EVLGSL
-676 DMMPGV
+676 DMMKGV
-682 VSLPHGRGH
+682 VSLPHGWGH
-691 GRPGV
+691 ARPGV

-703 QPGASANDLTDE
+703 QPGSSANDLTDDC
-715 RQLDELS
+715 QLDELS

-730 PVQVAAA
+730 PVKVAAA

>member
-1 MAWPDARRFTGRT
+1 
-14 LLVPERVAAHSE
+14 
-26 VKAPIKRLAMTKTLH
+26 MTKSLH
-41 HRACHLCEAIC
+41 YRACHLCEAIC
-52 GLTLETTQADD
+52 GLAIETETQAD
-63 GSLAIT
+63 GSTQIR
-69 SIKGDALDTF
+69 SIKGDPLDSF

-94 QNDPDRLHQPMLRVG
+94 QNDPDRIRQPMRRIG
-109 SEWQP
+109 EQWQA
-114 IAWED
+114 IDWDE
-119 AFALV
+119 AFELV
-124 AERLSGIQA
+124 AERLSAIQA
-133 RHGQNAVAVY
+133 EHGQHAVAIY

-187 MYGHGLLLPIPDI
+187 MYGHGLLIPIPDI
-200 DHTDFMLILGG
+200 DHTDFILILGG

-235 RGGKVV
+235 RGGKLV

-246 RSETAAMADQHLF
+246 RSETAAIADQHLF
-259 VRPGGDAALLFGVL
+259 VRPGGDAALLLALL
-273 NTLFAEHLTR
+273 NTLFEEGLTR
-283 DSHLPIEGLDDVRA
+283 DSHLPVEGLEPVRV
-297 AIAGFTAD
+297 AIAEFHAE
-305 AMSRQCAVP
+305 AMSVRCGVP
-314 AEQIRQL
+314 ADTIRQL

-343 FGTLCHWLV
+343 FGTLCQWLV

-368 VCTTPA
+368 LCTSPA

-379 STGGGHF
+379 STSGGHF
-386 NRWQSRVSAR
+386 NRWQSRVSGL

-409 EEMLTAGEGQIRALV
+409 EEMLTPGEGQVRALV

-435 NGRQLEQ
+435 NGRQLER

-447 EFMVSIDL
+447 EFMLSVDF

-464 DLILPSTSA
+464 DLILPPTA
-473 LENDHYDTTFNM
+473 PLEHDHYDTTFNV

-495 RAILPKPAGAL
+495 EAVLAKPDGAL

-515 AKAFAAQTGAAL
+515 ARAFAARNNLEL
-527 KPTLPP
+527 KPTLAPE
-533 AQMIDLGLRAGVYGD
+533 QMIDMGLRFGTYGD
-548 ASAHKLSVERLA
+548 RSAHKLSLA
-560 DYPHGI
+560 SLREHPHGL

-571 RPNLA
+571 QPNLA
-576 ARLKTADGKVQAAPA
+576 VRLKTQGKAVQAAPEPL
-591 VILADLARFA
+591 LADLARFA
-601 AQPLPVADELLLI
+601 GQEQPAAHELLLI

-636 PRHQLLMHPD
+636 PRHQLLMNPA
-646 DLSRRQLSD
+646 DLASRGLAD
-655 GQRVRVSSRIGMIEV
+655 GQRVQVRSRVGSIEV
-670 EVVASL
+670 EVTAS
-676 DMMPGV
+676 DEVMAGV
-682 VSLPHGRGH
+682 VSLPHGWGH
-691 GRPGV
+691 ARPGV
-696 QMTIASG
+696 QLDIARA

-715 RQLDELS
+715 RRLDALS

-730 PVQVAAA
+730 PVEVVAA

>member
-1 MAWPDARRFTGRT
+1 
-14 LLVPERVAAHSE
+14 
-26 VKAPIKRLAMTKTLH
+26 MTKTLH

-52 GLTLETTQADD
+52 GLTLETTQAED

-69 SIKGDALDTF
+69 SIKGDPLDTF

-124 AERLSGIQA
+124 AEKLAGIQA
-133 RHGQNAVAVY
+133 RYGQNSVAVY

-151 YGLMTHSNYFLGQLK
+151 YGLMTHSNYFLGLLK

-175 VDQLPHHLTSHL
+175 VDQLPHHLSSHL

-246 RSETAAMADQHLF
+246 RSETAAIADQHLF
-259 VRPGGDAALLFGVL
+259 VRPGGDAALLFGLL
-273 NTLFAEHLTR
+273 NTLFAENLTR
-283 DSHLPIEGLDDVRA
+283 ASHLPVDGLDDVRR
-297 AIAGFTAD
+297 AIAGFTAE
-305 AMSRQCAVP
+305 AMSRQCALP

-321 ARDFAAADKAVCYG
+321 ARDFAAADRAVCYG

-360 NLDRVGGA
+360 NLDRPGGA
-368 VCTTPA
+368 LCTTPA

-379 STGGGHF
+379 STSGGHF
-386 NRWQSRVSAR
+386 NRWQSRVSGR

-409 EEMLTAGEGQIRALV
+409 EEMLTEGEGQIRALV

-435 NGRQLEQ
+435 NGRRLEQ

-447 EFMVSIDL
+447 EFMVSVDL

-485 FAVRNVTRFN
+485 FAVRNVSRFN
-495 RAILPKPAGAL
+495 RAILPKPDGAL

-515 AKAFAAQTGAAL
+515 AKAFAAHTGVAL

-533 AQMIDLGLRAGVYGD
+533 AQMIDFGLRAGVYGD
-548 ASAHKLSVERLA
+548 ASSHQLSVAMLA
-560 DYPHGI
+560 EHPHGV

-571 RPNLA
+571 TPNLT
-576 ARLKTADGKVQAAPA
+576 ARLKTANGRVQAAPA
-591 VILADLARFA
+591 VILADLARFV
-601 AQPLPVADELLLI
+601 AQPLPPADELLLI

-636 PRHQLLMHPD
+636 PRHQLLMHPE
-646 DLSRRQLSD
+646 DLARRQLSD
-655 GQRVRVSSRIGMIEV
+655 GQRVKVSSRIGMIEV
-670 EVVASL
+670 EVAASL

-682 VSLPHGRGH
+682 VSLPHGWGH

-696 QMTIASG
+696 QMTIASR

-730 PVQVAAA
+730 PVHVAAA

>member
-1 MAWPDARRFTGRT
+1 
-14 LLVPERVAAHSE
+14 
-26 VKAPIKRLAMTKTLH
+26 MTKSLH
-41 HRACHLCEAIC
+41 YRACHLCEAIC
-52 GLTLETTQADD
+52 GLAIETELQPD
-63 GSLAIT
+63 GSTQIR
-69 SIKGDALDTF
+69 SIKGDPQDSF

-94 QNDPDRLHQPMLRVG
+94 QNDPDRIRQPMRRIG
-109 SEWQP
+109 EQWQA
-114 IAWED
+114 IAWDE
-119 AFALV
+119 AFELV
-124 AERLSGIQA
+124 AERLSAIRA
-133 RHGQNAVAVY
+133 EHGQNAVAVY

-151 YGLMTHSNYFLGQLK
+151 YGLMTHSNYFLGLLK

-187 MYGHGLLLPIPDI
+187 MYGHGLLIPIPDI

-235 RGGKVV
+235 RGGKLV

-246 RSETAAMADQHLF
+246 RSETAAIADQHLF
-259 VRPGGDAALLFGVL
+259 VRPGSDAALLLALL
-273 NTLFAEHLTR
+273 NTLFEEGLTR
-283 DSHLPIEGLDDVRA
+283 GSHLPVEGLESVRA
-297 AIAGFTAD
+297 AIAEFTAE
-305 AMSRQCAVP
+305 AMSARCGVP
-314 AEQIRQL
+314 AATIRQL

-343 FGTLCHWLV
+343 FGTLCQWLV

-368 VCTTPA
+368 LCTMPA

-379 STGGGHF
+379 STSGGHF
-386 NRWQSRVSAR
+386 NRWQSRVSGL

-409 EEMLTAGEGQIRALV
+409 EEMLTPGEGQIRALV

-442 ALDGL
+442 ALQGL
-447 EFMVSIDL
+447 DFMLSVDF

-464 DLILPSTSA
+464 DLILPPTA
-473 LENDHYDTTFNM
+473 PLEHDHYDTTFNV

-495 RAILPKPAGAL
+495 EAILAKPEGAL

-515 AKAFAAQTGAAL
+515 AQAFAARNGLEL
-527 KPTLPP
+527 KPTLAPE
-533 AQMIDLGLRAGVYGD
+533 QMIDMGLRFGPYGD
-548 ASAHKLSVERLA
+548 RSERKLSLA
-560 DYPHGI
+560 ALRDHPHGL

-571 RPNLA
+571 QANLA
-576 ARLKTADGKVQAAPA
+576 ARLKTASKAVEAAPD
-591 VILADLARFA
+591 LLLGDLARFA
-601 AQPLPVADELLLI
+601 AQVPPAADELLLI

-636 PRHQLLMHPD
+636 PRHQLLMNPS
-646 DLSRRQLSD
+646 DLASRGLVD
-655 GQRVRVSSRIGMIEV
+655 GQRVQVRSRVGSIEV
-670 EVVASL
+670 EVAAS
-676 DMMPGV
+676 DEVMAGV
-682 VSLPHGRGH
+682 VSLPHGWGH
-691 GRPGV
+691 ARPGV
-696 QMTIASG
+696 QMAIASE

-715 RQLDELS
+715 RRLDALS
-722 GNAALNGV
+722 GNAVLNGV
-730 PVQVAAA
+730 PVEVVAA

>member
-1 MAWPDARRFTGRT
+1 
-14 LLVPERVAAHSE
+14 
-26 VKAPIKRLAMTKTLH
+26 MTKTLH

-52 GLTLETTQADD
+52 GLSIETTADAANQ
-63 GSLAIT
+63 LTIT
-69 SIKGDALDTF
+69 SIKGDPLDTF

-94 QNDPDRLHQPMLRVG
+94 QNDPDRLRQPMRRIGDQWQPV
-109 SEWQP
+109 EWQ
-114 IAWED
+114 E
-119 AFALV
+119 AFDLV
-124 AERLSGIQA
+124 AERLLDIQQ

-151 YGLMTHSNYFLGQLK
+151 YGLMTHSNYFLGLLK
-166 TRNRFSATS
+166 TRNRYSATS
-175 VDQLPHHLTSHL
+175 VDQLPHHLSSYL
-187 MYGHGLLLPIPDI
+187 MYGHGFLLPIADI

-246 RSETAAMADQHLF
+246 RSETAAIADQHLF
-259 VRPGGDAALLFGVL
+259 VRPGGDAALLFGLL
-273 NTLFAEHLTR
+273 NTLFEEGLTR
-283 DSHLPIEGLDDVRA
+283 DSHLPVDGLDQVRA
-297 AIAGFTAD
+297 AIGEFNAE
-305 AMSRQCAVP
+305 AMSPRCGIP

-335 RMGVSTQA
+335 RMGISTQQ

-368 VCTTPA
+368 LCTEPA

-379 STGGGHF
+379 STAGGHF
-386 NRWQSRVSAR
+386 NQWQSRVSGL
-396 PEYGGE
+396 PEYAGE
-402 LPVSALA
+402 LPVAALA
-409 EEMLTAGEGQIRALV
+409 EEMLSAGEGQIRALV

-435 NGRQLEQ
+435 NGRQLDKGLE
-442 ALDGL
+442 GL
-447 EFMVSIDL
+447 EFMLSIDL
-455 YINETTRYA
+455 YINETTRHA

-485 FAVRNVTRFN
+485 FAVRNVSRFN
-495 RAILPKPAGAL
+495 QAVLEKPQGAL

-515 AKAFAAQTGAAL
+515 AQAFASRAGREL
-527 KPTLPP
+527 KPTMPP
-533 AQMIDLGLRAGVYGD
+533 AQMIDRGLRAGVYGD
-548 ASAHKLSVERLA
+548 SSEHRLSLA
-560 DYPHGI
+560 TLAQHPHGV
-566 DLGPL
+566 DLGAL
-571 RPNLA
+571 KPNLA
-576 ARLKTADGKVQAAPA
+576 PRLKTANGRIQAAPP
-591 VILADLARFA
+591 IIMADLPRFA
-601 AQPLPVADELLLI
+601 AMAAPGVGELLLI

-646 DLSRRQLSD
+646 DLASRNLSD
-655 GQRVRVSSRIGMIEV
+655 GQQVRVSSRVGEIEV
-670 EVVASL
+670 QVLASL

-682 VSLPHGRGH
+682 VSLPHGWGH

-696 QMTIASG
+696 QMEIARN

-715 RQLDELS
+715 RELDSLS
-722 GNAALNGV
+722 GNAVLNGV
-730 PVQVAAA
+730 SVQVAAA

>member
-1 MAWPDARRFTGRT
+1 
-14 LLVPERVAAHSE
+14 V
-26 VKAPIKRLAMTKTLH
+26 TKTLH

-52 GLTLETTQADD
+52 GLSIETETQPD
-63 GSLAIT
+63 GTQQIL
-69 SIKGDALDTF
+69 SIKGDALDSF
-79 SRGHICPK
+79 SQGHICPK

-94 QNDPDRLHQPMLRVG
+94 QHDPDRLRQPMRRVG
-109 SEWQP
+109 SEWHS
-114 IAWED
+114 IEWDE
-119 AFALV
+119 AFELV
-124 AERLSGIQA
+124 ASRLADIQT

-166 TRNRFSATS
+166 TRNRYSATS

-187 MYGHGLLLPIPDI
+187 MYGHGLLIPIPDI

-220 MTVPDVE
+220 MTVPNVE
-227 KRLKAIQA
+227 KRLKAIKA

-246 RSETAAMADQHLF
+246 RSETAAIADQHIF
-259 VRPGGDAALLFGVL
+259 VRPGQDAALLFGVL
-273 NTLFAEHLTR
+273 NTLFEEGLTR
-283 DSHLPIEGLDDVRA
+283 VSHLPIEGLDEVRSAVA
-297 AIAGFTAD
+297 AFTAE
-305 AMSRQCAVP
+305 AMSARCGVP
-314 AEQIRQL
+314 AETIRQL
-321 ARDFAAADKAVCYG
+321 ARDFAAADSAVCYG
-335 RMGVSTQA
+335 RMGVSTQV
-343 FGTLCHWLV
+343 FGTLCQWVV

-360 NLDRVGGA
+360 NLDRVGG
-368 VCTTPA
+368 VLCTEPA

-379 STGGGHF
+379 STSGGHF
-386 NRWQSRVSAR
+386 NRWQSRVSGL

-409 EEMLTAGEGQIRALV
+409 EEMLTPGEGQIRALI

-447 EFMVSIDL
+447 EFMLCIDF

-464 DLILPSTSA
+464 DLILPPTA
-473 LENDHYDTTFNM
+473 PLEHDHYDTTFNV

-495 RAILPKPAGAL
+495 EPVLAKPQGAL

-515 AKAFAAQTGAAL
+515 AKAFASKTEATL
-527 KPTLPP
+527 KPTMEP
-533 AQMIDLGLRAGVYGD
+533 AKMIDMGLRMGLYGD
-548 ASAHKLSVERLA
+548 SSEHKLSVALLREH
-560 DYPHGI
+560 PHGI
-566 DLGPL
+566 DLGAL
-571 RPNLA
+571 KPNLV
-576 ARLKTADGKVQAAPA
+576 ARLKTPGKTVLAAPQ
-591 VILADLARFA
+591 ILLDDIARFA
-601 AQPLPVADELLLI
+601 AQPVPQAGELVLI

-636 PRHQLLMHPD
+636 PRHQLLMNPAD
-646 DLSRRQLSD
+646 MASRALSD
-655 GQRVRVSSRIGMIEV
+655 GQRVSVRSRVGMIEV
-670 EVVASL
+670 EVAGSD

-682 VSLPHGRGH
+682 VSLPHGWGH

-696 QMTIASG
+696 QMAIASA

-715 RQLDELS
+715 RHLDVLS

-730 PVQVAAA
+730 PVVVAAA